1 MSLKACIFDLDGV
14 IVDTAKYHYY
24 AWKRLAETLGFYF
37 SEEENEKLKG
47 VSRMESLKILL
58 SVGKISK
65 TQKEM
70 EELAELKNKW
80 YVEYISTITPKDILP
95 GSLEVLDFLKNRN
108 IKLAIGSA
116 SKNART
122 ILKGLEIE
130 NIFNTIID
138 GNRVTKAKP
147 DPEIFMTAAEDLK
160 VNYNE
165 CIVFEDA
172 FSGIEA
178 AKNAGMKAVGIGEK
192 TILIKADIV
201 IKSLEDLNCNILFE
215 LV

>member
-1 MSLKACIFDLDGV
+1 MPLNACIFDLDGV
-14 IVDTAKYHYY
+14 IVDTAKYHYL

-58 SVGKISK
+58 STGKISK
-65 TQKEM
+65 TETEM
-70 EELAELKNKW
+70 GVLADMKNSW
-80 YVEYISTITPKDILP
+80 YVDYISTITPKDILP
-95 GSLEVLDFLKNRN
+95 GSLKVLEFLKNKN

-122 ILKGLEIE
+122 ILKGLALE
-130 NIFNTIID
+130 NRFDTIID

-147 DPEIFMTAAEDLK
+147 DPEIFMTAANDLK
-160 VNYNE
+160 VPYNE
-165 CIVFEDA
+165 CVVFEDA
-172 FSGIEA
+172 FSGVEA
-178 AKNAGMKAVGIGEK
+178 AKNAGMKAIGIGEK
-192 TILIKADIV
+192 SILYKADIV
-201 IKSLEDLNCNILFE
+201 VKSLENIDCNRLFE